1 MQVRIEEVSA
11 VEKKLVVEVPWEEVS
26 NRLGKAYRDLAK
38 TVQLKGFRKGKVPR
52 SVLQRR
58 FGKHVR
64 AEVAD
69 QLVRESFIS
78 AATEHKLEAVSEPR
92 IEDELSIQ
100 KGEPFAFEAIIEVRG
115 EVDVTDYDGME
126 LTKRPL
132 NVPDEAVER
141 TLEQLRKEHM
151 ELLPI
156 EGRDVTAS
164 TDVITLKVQGSLGE
178 NEIDRP
184 RLSVD
189 LEESAQ
195 EPLPGMVEALIGLPI
210 NVEDHAIELTIPD
223 DYMDNSIAGQTAK
236 LVVSITDARLKKM
249 PELDDDF
256 AKDTGK
262 GDTIDELRAGIR
274 EQLEERQ
281 TEEIKS
287 ELRDAALKELVTRN
301 QIPVASAL
309 VDRAVEFQ
317 FQRLKMMLGIPD
329 IPEDPNHVHDEN
341 CDHDH
346 GIPGLTPDMR
356 EKMRPQAVD
365 EVRGQLLLDALA
377 KQEEVDVDNEAI
389 DEHVGKLA
397 AMHGKPTAR
406 YRAEL
411 DRDGKLDSIVF
422 QLRQDKALDLLIE
435 RATVTEVEPSDEPEE
450 EAAAEAA
457 EGAEAPEAAEDASE
471 PEAADDDSE
480 GDSSSDSDE

>member
-38 TVQLKGFRKGKVPR
+38 SVQLKGFRKGKVPR
-52 SVLQRR
+52 SVLQQR

-64 AEVAD
+64 AEVVE

-92 IEDELSIQ
+92 IEEELKLQ
-100 KGEPFAFEAIIEVRG
+100 KGEPFAFEAIVEVRG
-115 EVDVTDYDGME
+115 EVKAENYDGME

-132 NVPDEAVER
+132 NVPEEAVDR

-164 TDVITLKVQGSLGE
+164 TDVVTLAVTGNLGE

-189 LEESAQ
+189 LGEIEQ

-210 NVEDHAIELTIPD
+210 DVEGHAIELTIPD

-236 LVVSITDARLKKM
+236 LVVSVTDARLKKM

-262 GDTIDELRAGIR
+262 GDTLDELKASIR
-274 EQLEERQ
+274 EQLEARQ
-281 TEEIKS
+281 AEEIKS
-287 ELRDAALKELVTRN
+287 ELRDAALKELVQRN

-309 VDRAVEFQ
+309 VDRAVEYQ

-329 IPEDPNHVHDEN
+329 MPEDPNHVHDEN

-346 GIPGLTPDMR
+346 GVPGLTPDMR
-356 EKMRPQAVD
+356 EKMKPQALD

-377 KQEEVDVDNEAI
+377 KQEEVEVDNEAI

-397 AMHGKPTAR
+397 AMHGKPLAR

-450 EAAAEAA
+450 EPADAAEATEA
-457 EGAEAPEAAEDASE
+457 SEGAEDAPAEEGADEAESPSE
-471 PEAADDDSE
+471 
-480 GDSSSDSDE
+480 SDS